1 MATENLKV
9 ETDSKTEEVTGEV
22 AQPENKTEEIV
33 SKEQAAEV
41 KSEVTLP
48 KTAEEYEKA
57 LQSASSKKMNEFL
70 KKYNAAKLSDIEEK
84 LDGIEELKQKIAD
97 GEATKAEMQKYKDE
111 TSKLQKIIDE
121 QTPIIEQKKQAD
133 FLKENNINPEF
144 AEDFF
149 AIYEKK
155 LNEDKSNSTEVIKQ
169 ILENHPD
176 MGAFV
181 LNDVKT
187 STKNPEKENK
197 GDGLNKIRKY
207 IGLPIKN

>member
-22 AQPENKTEEIV
+22 AQPEKKTEEIE
-33 SKEQAAEV
+33 SKEQAV
-41 KSEVTLP
+41 KTEENEIKLP
-48 KTAEEYEKA
+48 TTIEEFQNA
-57 LQSASSKKMNEFL
+57 LKSSSSKKMNEFL
-70 KKYNAAKLSDIEEK
+70 KKFNAANLSEIEEK
-84 LDGIEELKQKIAD
+84 LSKIPEYEKQITDSKSLSDRI
-97 GEATKAEMQKYKDE
+97 TEM
-111 TSKLQKIIDE
+111 QKIIDE
-121 QTPIIEQKKQAD
+121 QTPIIEQKKQAE

-169 ILENHPD
+169 ILEKHPD

-187 STKNPEKENK
+187 STKNPEKETK
-197 GDGLNKIRKY
+197 GDGLDKIRKY

>member
-1 MATENLKV
+1 MATEELKV

-22 AQPENKTEEIV
+22 AQPEKKTEEIE
-33 SKEQAAEV
+33 SKEQAV
-41 KSEVTLP
+41 KTEENEIKLP
-48 KTAEEYEKA
+48 TTIEEFQNA
-57 LQSASSKKMNEFL
+57 LKSSSSKKMNEFL
-70 KKYNAAKLSDIEEK
+70 KKFNAANLSEIEEK
-84 LDGIEELKQKIAD
+84 LSKIPEYEKQITDSKSLSDRI
-97 GEATKAEMQKYKDE
+97 TEM
-111 TSKLQKIIDE
+111 QKIIDE
-121 QTPIIEQKKQAD
+121 QTPIIEQKKQAE

-169 ILENHPD
+169 ILEKHPD

-187 STKNPEKENK
+187 STKNPEKETK
-197 GDGLNKIRKY
+197 GDGLDKIRKY

>member
-1 MATENLKV
+1 MATEELKV

-22 AQPENKTEEIV
+22 AQPEKKTEGIE
-33 SKEQAAEV
+33 SKEQAV
-41 KSEVTLP
+41 KIEENEIKLP
-48 KTAEEYEKA
+48 ATIEEFQNA
-57 LQSASSKKMNEFL
+57 LKSSSSKKMNEFL
-70 KKYNAAKLSDIEEK
+70 KKFNAANLSEIEEK
-84 LDGIEELKQKIAD
+84 LSKIPEYEKQITDSKSLSDRI
-97 GEATKAEMQKYKDE
+97 TEM
-111 TSKLQKIIDE
+111 QKIIDE
-121 QTPIIEQKKQAD
+121 QTPIIEQKKQAE

-169 ILENHPD
+169 ILEKHPD

-187 STKNPEKENK
+187 STKNPEKETK
-197 GDGLNKIRKY
+197 GDGLDKIRKY